1 MSGASPLA
9 AIPPDIV
16 SAGDYERYAEKM
28 LDPRIWAYLAG
39 GTGDEITLNANRAA
53 LDGLVMTPRILANVA
68 GGHTRLTLA
77 GMDLAHPFILAPV
90 GWQKLFHPQGELAS
104 AQAAQIMEAPFALSC
119 MATETI
125 DSITRACRPAW
136 FQIYMQ
142 PVRAHTEALVRRAE
156 AAGCRVLLV
165 TVDAPI
171 GGIRNRAQRAGFS
184 LPQGMVAANL
194 PQETTPPSLKPG
206 ESAVFDGMMR
216 AAPSWEDITWLIG
229 LTRLPVFVKGVLH
242 PDDAARAVDAG
253 AAGVVVSNHG
263 GRALDGAPAA
273 ISALPR
279 ITARLGG
286 AAPIIFDSGIR
297 RGSDAFKAI
306 ALGADAVMIGRP
318 YICALTVAGALGVAH
333 LLRTLREEL
342 EITMALMGCR
352 TLADIRAAD
361 VRPAQGISTA
371 FTQSP

>member
-1 MSGASPLA
+1 MTSAAAPLP

-39 GTGDEITLNANRAA
+39 GAGDEITLRANRAA
-53 LDGLVMTPRILANVA
+53 LDGLVMTPRVLADVA

-77 GMDLAHPFILAPV
+77 GEALSHPFILAPV
-90 GWQKLFHPQGELAS
+90 GWQKLFHPQGEIAS
-104 AQAAQIMEAPFALSC
+104 AQAAALMQGPFAISC

-125 DSITRACRPAW
+125 EAVAGQGGPVW
-136 FQIYMQ
+136 FQLYMQ
-142 PVRAHTEALVRRAE
+142 PARADTEALVRRAE
-156 AAGCRVLLV
+156 AAGCRALLV

-171 GGIRNRAQRAGFS
+171 GGIRNRAQRAGFA
-184 LPQGMVAANL
+184 LPPGMVAANL
-194 PQETTPPSLKPG
+194 PPETAPPALKPA

-216 AAPSWEDITWLIG
+216 AAPGWADIEWLTR
-229 LTRLPVFVKGVLH
+229 LTRLPVFVKGILH
-242 PDDAARAVDAG
+242 PEDGARAVDAG

-263 GRALDGAPAA
+263 GRVLDGAPAA
-273 ISALPR
+273 IAVLPT
-279 ITARLGG
+279 IAARLNG
-286 AAPIIFDSGIR
+286 AAPILFDSGVR
-297 RGSDAFKAI
+297 RGSDAFKAL

-318 YICALTVAGALGVAH
+318 YIWALSVAGALGVAH

-352 TLADIRAAD
+352 TLADIRQAD
-361 VRPAQGISTA
+361 VRRS
-371 FTQSP
+371 

>member
-1 MSGASPLA
+1 MSAAANSLGAVPR
-9 AIPPDIV
+9 DVV
-16 SAGDYERYAEKM
+16 SAGDYERYAEQI

-39 GTGDEITLNANRAA
+39 GAGDEITLRANGSA
-53 LDGLVMTPRILANVA
+53 LDALTMTPRVLGDVS

-77 GMDLAHPFILAPV
+77 GEALAHPLILAPI

-104 AQAAQIMEAPFALSC
+104 AQAARVMEAPFAVSC
-119 MATETI
+119 MATETVDAI
-125 DSITRACRPAW
+125 AGQGGPVW

-142 PVRAHTEALVRRAE
+142 TKQPATEALVRRAE
-156 AAGCRVLLV
+156 SAGCLALLV

-171 GGIRNRAQRAGFS
+171 GGIRNRAQRAGFT
-184 LPQGMVAANL
+184 LPPGMEAANL
-194 PQETTPPSLKPG
+194 PPGTAPPALKPG

-216 AAPSWEDITWLIG
+216 AAPGWRDIEWLVG
-229 LTRLPVFVKGVLH
+229 MTRLPVFVKGILH
-242 PDDAARAVDAG
+242 ADDAARAINAG

-263 GRALDGAPAA
+263 GRVLDGAPAA
-273 ISALPR
+273 ITALPA
-279 ITARLGG
+279 IAERLGG
-286 AAPIIFDSGIR
+286 SAPILFDSGVR

-318 YICALTVAGALGVAH
+318 YIWALSVAGALGVAH

-352 TLADIRAAD
+352 TLADIRQAD
-361 VRPAQGISTA
+361 VRGP
-371 FTQSP
+371 

>member
-1 MSGASPLA
+1 MTRAAAPLP

-28 LDPRIWAYLAG
+28 LDPRILAYLAG
-39 GTGDEITLNANRAA
+39 GAGDEITLRANTQA
-53 LDGLVMTPRILANVA
+53 LEALTLIPRVLADVA

-77 GMDLAHPFILAPV
+77 GEALSHPFILAPV

-104 AQAAQIMEAPFALSC
+104 AQASAVMQTPFAVSC

-125 DSITRACRPAW
+125 EAVAGQGGPVW

-142 PVRAHTEALVRRAE
+142 PARADTEALVRRAE
-156 AAGCRVLLV
+156 AAGCRALLV

-171 GGIRNRAQRAGFS
+171 GGIRNRAQRAGFA
-184 LPQGMVAANL
+184 LPPGMVAANL
-194 PQETTPPSLKPG
+194 PPETAPPALKSG
-206 ESAVFDGMMR
+206 ESAVFDAMMR
-216 AAPSWEDITWLIG
+216 AAPGWADIAWLTG
-229 LTRLPVFVKGVLH
+229 VTRLPVFVKGILH
-242 PDDAARAVDAG
+242 PDDATRAVDAG

-263 GRALDGAPAA
+263 GRVLDGAPAA
-273 ISALPR
+273 IAALPA
-279 ITARLGG
+279 IAARLNGTT
-286 AAPIIFDSGIR
+286 PILFDSGVR

-318 YICALTVAGALGVAH
+318 YIWALSVAGALGVAH
-333 LLRTLREEL
+333 LIRTLREEL

-352 TLADIRAAD
+352 TLADIRQSD
-361 VRPAQGISTA
+361 VRRP
-371 FTQSP
+371 

>member
-1 MSGASPLA
+1 MTRAAAPLP

-28 LDPRIWAYLAG
+28 LDPRILAYLAG
-39 GTGDEITLNANRAA
+39 GAGDEITLRANTQA
-53 LDGLVMTPRILANVA
+53 LEALTLIPRVLADVA

-77 GMDLAHPFILAPV
+77 GEALSHPFILAPV
-90 GWQKLFHPQGELAS
+90 GWQKLFHPQGELTS
-104 AQAAQIMEAPFALSC
+104 AQASAVMQTPFAVSC

-125 DSITRACRPAW
+125 EAVAGQGGPVW

-142 PVRAHTEALVRRAE
+142 PARADTEALVRRAE
-156 AAGCRVLLV
+156 AAGCRALLV

-171 GGIRNRAQRAGFS
+171 GGIRNRAQRAGFA
-184 LPQGMVAANL
+184 LPPGMVAANL
-194 PQETTPPSLKPG
+194 PPETAPPALKPG
-206 ESAVFDGMMR
+206 KSAVFDAMMR
-216 AAPSWEDITWLIG
+216 AAPGWADIAWLVG
-229 LTRLPVFVKGVLH
+229 ATRLPVFVKGILH

-263 GRALDGAPAA
+263 GRVLDGAPAA
-273 ISALPR
+273 IAALPA
-279 ITARLGG
+279 IAARLNGTT
-286 AAPIIFDSGIR
+286 PILFDSGVR

-318 YICALTVAGALGVAH
+318 YIWALSVAGALGVAH
-333 LLRTLREEL
+333 LIRTLREEL

-352 TLADIRAAD
+352 TLADIRQSD
-361 VRPAQGISTA
+361 VRRP
-371 FTQSP
+371 

>member
-1 MSGASPLA
+1 MTRAAAPLP

-28 LDPRIWAYLAG
+28 LDPRILAYLAG
-39 GTGDEITLNANRAA
+39 GAGDEITLRANTQA
-53 LDGLVMTPRILANVA
+53 LEALTLIPRVLADVA

-77 GMDLAHPFILAPV
+77 GEALSHPFILAPV

-104 AQAAQIMEAPFALSC
+104 AQASAVMQTPFAVSC

-125 DSITRACRPAW
+125 EAVAGQGGPVW

-142 PVRAHTEALVRRAE
+142 PARADTEALVRRAE
-156 AAGCRVLLV
+156 AAGCRALLV

-171 GGIRNRAQRAGFS
+171 GGIRNRAQRAGFA
-184 LPQGMVAANL
+184 LPPGMVAANL
-194 PQETTPPSLKPG
+194 PPETAPPALKPG
-206 ESAVFDGMMR
+206 ESAVFDAMMR
-216 AAPSWEDITWLIG
+216 AAPGWADIAWLVG
-229 LTRLPVFVKGVLH
+229 ATRLPVFVKGILH

-253 AAGVVVSNHG
+253 AAGVMVSNHG
-263 GRALDGAPAA
+263 GRVLDGAPAA
-273 ISALPR
+273 IAALPA
-279 ITARLGG
+279 IAARLNE
-286 AAPIIFDSGIR
+286 AAPILFDSGVR

-318 YICALTVAGALGVAH
+318 YIWALSVAGALGVAH
-333 LLRTLREEL
+333 LIRTLREEL

-352 TLADIRAAD
+352 TLADIRQSD
-361 VRPAQGISTA
+361 VRRP
-371 FTQSP
+371 